1 MAYVQTVR
9 GQIPVARLEAALG
22 PDGVL
27 PALDAHRQV
36 LAAQPGFESIRIERA
51 PAPGGGLLL
60 SVETRWRDSASLAAY
75 ERAGESVQSIVRAHQ
90 AEFEAGTIDV
100 EEGLPTVHAPS
111 RDVFE
116 RLAMPLLVPVA
127 AFVVGLAFIFL
138 LSRIYLELSNEAATG
153 LSLAVALGILLTA
166 ALAASGERMPV
177 LPVGGI
183 AAAAVALLIGFGAWA
198 AISPDEV
205 AHEAAAGG
213 EEPTPAAGEPAAPG
227 ELVIVAKGILFDK
240 EELRVPAGEP
250 FTVTM
255 RNEDAGV
262 PHNWALYTDDSASEA
277 IAGAN
282 EGICTGPCED
292 KVEVPALDPGEYF
305 FRCDVHPTQMTG
317 TLIAE

>member
-1 MAYVQTVR
+1 MAYAQTVR

-22 PDGVL
+22 PGGVL
-27 PALDAHRQV
+27 AALDAHRQV
-36 LAAQPGFESIRIERA
+36 LSAQPGFEGVHIDRA

-60 SVETRWRDSASLAAY
+60 SVNTRWRDSAALAAY

-90 AEFEAGTIDV
+90 AEFVPGTIDV
-100 EEGLPTVHAPS
+100 EEGLPAVTEPA

-116 RLAMPLLVPVA
+116 RLAMPLLVPLGAFA
-127 AFVVGLAFIFL
+127 AGLAFIFL

-177 LPVGGI
+177 APVGGI
-183 AAAAVALLIGFGAWA
+183 AAGAIALLLGFGIWA

-205 AHEAAAGG
+205 AHEAAAG
-213 EEPTPAAGEPAAPG
+213 EEPTPAAGEPATPG
-227 ELVIVAKGILFDK
+227 ELVIVAKNILFDK
-240 EELRVPAGEP
+240 QELRVPAGAP
-250 FTVTM
+250 FTVRM

-262 PHNWALYTDDSASEA
+262 PHNWALYTDESAAEA

-282 EGICTGPCED
+282 EGICSGPCED
-292 KVEVPALDPGEYF
+292 DVEVPALDPGEYF

>member
-1 MAYVQTVR
+1 MPYVQTVR
-9 GQIPVARLEAALG
+9 GRIPVARLEAALG
-22 PDGVL
+22 PQGVL
-27 PALDAHRQV
+27 PALEAHREA
-36 LAAQPGFESIRIERA
+36 LARQPGFEGIRIDRA

-90 AEFEAGTIDV
+90 DEFEPGAIDV
-100 EEGLPTVHAPS
+100 EEGLPAVHAPS

-127 AFVVGLAFIFL
+127 AFIGGLAVIFL

-166 ALAASGERMPV
+166 ALAASGERLPA

-183 AAAAVALLIGFGAWA
+183 AASAVALLLGFGVWA
-198 AISPDEV
+198 ALNPDEV

-213 EEPTPAAGEPAAPG
+213 EEPTPVAGAPTAPG
-227 ELVIVAKGILFDK
+227 ATVIVAKNILFDQK
-240 EELRVPAGEP
+240 ELRVPAGEP
-250 FTVTM
+250 FIVLM

-262 PHNWALYTDDSASEA
+262 PHNWALYTDDSATQPVV
-277 IAGAN
+277 GAN

-292 KVEVPALDPGEYF
+292 EVEVPALDPGSYF

-317 TLIAE
+317 TLVAE

>member
-1 MAYVQTVR
+1 MPYVQTVR

-22 PDGVL
+22 PDGIL
-27 PALDAHRQV
+27 PALEAHRDA
-36 LAAQPGFESIRIERA
+36 LARQPGFEGMRIERA

-75 ERAGESVQSIVRAHQ
+75 ERAGESVQSIVRAHRE
-90 AEFEAGTIDV
+90 EFEPDTIDV
-100 EEGLPTVHAPS
+100 EEGLPAVHEPS

-127 AFVVGLAFIFL
+127 AFVGGLAIIFL

-153 LSLAVALGILLTA
+153 VSLAVALGILLTA
-166 ALAASGERMPV
+166 ALAASGERLPA

-213 EEPTPAAGEPAAPG
+213 EQPTPAAGEPTAPG
-227 ELVIVAKGILFDK
+227 GIVIVAKNILFDQK
-240 EELRVPAGEP
+240 ELRVPAGEP
-250 FTVTM
+250 FTVVM

-262 PHNWALYTDDSASEA
+262 PHNWALYTDDSATQP

-292 KVEVPALDPGEYF
+292 DVE
-305 FRCDVHPTQMTG
+305 
-317 TLIAE
+317 

>member
-9 GQIPVARLEAALG
+9 GQIPVSRLEAALAPG
-22 PDGVL
+22 GVL
-27 PALDAHRQV
+27 PALEAHRAV
-36 LAAQPGFESIRIERA
+36 LSAQPGFEDIHIDRS
-51 PAPGGGLLL
+51 PAPRGGLLL
-60 SVETRWRDSASLAAY
+60 TVETRWRDSASLAAY

-90 AEFEAGTIDV
+90 AEFEPGTIDV
-100 EEGLPTVHAPS
+100 NEGLPVVHEPS
-111 RDVFE
+111 RSVFE

-127 AFVVGLAFIFL
+127 VFVAGLAFIFL

-166 ALAASGERMPV
+166 ALAASGERLPV
-177 LPVGGI
+177 VPVGGI
-183 AAAAVALLIGFGAWA
+183 VAAAVALLIGFGTWA
-198 AISPDEV
+198 AINPDEA

-213 EEPTPAAGEPAAPG
+213 EEPTPAAGEPTATG
-227 ELVIVAKGILFDK
+227 GLVIVAKNILFDK
-240 EELRVPAGEP
+240 QEMRAPAGQP

-262 PHNWALYTDDSASEA
+262 PHNWALYTDASATEA

-282 EGICTGPCED
+282 EGICSGPCED
-292 KVEVPALDPGEYF
+292 TVDVPALEAGEYF